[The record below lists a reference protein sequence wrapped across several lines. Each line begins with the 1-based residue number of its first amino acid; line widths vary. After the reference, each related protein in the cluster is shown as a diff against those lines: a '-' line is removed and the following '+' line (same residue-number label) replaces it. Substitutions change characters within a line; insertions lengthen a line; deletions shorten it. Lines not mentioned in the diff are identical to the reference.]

1 MRTGVFEQTPSVNN
15 GNNYLK
21 GGVCMAWYW
30 WVLIIFGAI
39 VIGYFKLK
47 VFKGWMNKKSK
58 DEDE

>member
-1 MRTGVFEQTPSVNN
+1 
-15 GNNYLK
+15 
-21 GGVCMAWYW
+21 MAWYW